1 MEQFVDLV
9 SGTVG
14 LLMWVALYVAFAVSL
29 QTIAKKTGLSNGWF
43 AWVPILNIVLLLQI
57 AGMDLWMIILYLIP
71 CVGWI
76 FNGYV
81 WSKVAQERG
90 KSEFIGWLM
99 LVPIVNIFIPLYIAF
114 SD

>member
-1 MEQFVDLV
+1 MEQFADLL
-9 SGTVG
+9 SGTIAFVLWAG
-14 LLMWVALYVAFAVSL
+14 MYLAFAISL
-29 QTIAKKTGLSNGWF
+29 HVIAKKTSTKN
-43 AWVPILNIVLLLQI
+43 AWLAWIPILQFILLLDI
-57 AGMDLWMIILYLIP
+57 AGMDWWMILIFLIP

-90 KSEFIGWLM
+90 KSEFIGWLV
-99 LVPIVNIFIPLYIAF
+99 LVPFVNFFVPLYLAF